1 MRQLPNLIQL
11 NALLGQR
18 LFCVALL
25 MMLMTL
31 VLVARVYHLQ
41 ISEGNSF
48 VVQAEQNRLK
58 FEPLPPE
65 RGLIVA
71 RGGELLAHNVVSK
84 GLYVKPDMLRPE
96 DLPAL
101 IQGLQQ
107 YVEIS
112 ERNLERFQHSLAQRR
127 RPNSALLLRS
137 RLSQDELARFSVN
150 AHKFPEAEIQTELLR
165 HYPQRAHLGHVTGY
179 VGAINSREARDINST
194 RYAAT
199 DKIGKDGVERSLEA
213 YLHGFPGLQKIE
225 VDGAG
230 RIVQNLDIQRATR
243 GQDVQLSIDVGL
255 QTTAVQGF
263 NGKKGVLVASDP
275 QNGDIL
281 AIVSS
286 PSYDPN
292 LFIGGIDHRSYD
304 RLNAQKAL
312 FNRLTLGSY
321 PPASTIKPFFAVAA
335 LNEGVTNAETTIKD
349 KGYFQ
354 FEGDDL
360 IYRNWKHSG
369 HGMVNLYRS
378 IVVSSD
384 TYFYHLGYSMGID
397 TMHTYLKKFGFGDR
411 SSVELWGERT
421 PSLPSRD
428 WKRRKHDSFWYRG
441 DTINASIGQGF
452 MLSNPLQLAQATNNL
467 VNRGRHVGLRLVKK
481 IGAVE
486 QRIRRDPSKD
496 LVLHNEKYWDIV
508 LRAMEGVMHDSEGT
522 AKYSGANSYYR
533 LLGKTGT
540 AQVISL
546 RHEEQGKVID
556 ERYRDHALF
565 IGAAPVD
572 EPRIAVVVIVEN
584 GGSGGA
590 QAAPIARALMDQWL
604 LRPQPQQLSLAA
616 D

>member
-1 MRQLPNLIQL
+1 MRQLQNLIQL
-11 NALLGQR
+11 NALLRQR
-18 LFCVALL
+18 LFCICVL
-25 MMLMTL
+25 MALMTAL
-31 VLVARVYHLQ
+31 LVARTYHLQ
-41 ISEGNSF
+41 ISEGSSF

-58 FEPLPPE
+58 FEALPPE
-65 RGLIVA
+65 RGMITA
-71 RGGELLAHNVVSK
+71 RDGELLAHNIVSK
-84 GLYVKPDMLRPE
+84 GLYVNPDVLRGE
-96 DLPAL
+96 DLADFFEQL
-101 IQGLQQ
+101 GE
-107 YVEIS
+107 YVAIG
-112 ERNLERFQHSLAQRR
+112 ERDLVRFHNLRQQRR
-127 RPNSALLLRS
+127 RPNTALLLRS
-137 RLSQDELARFSVN
+137 QLSRDELARFSVN
-150 AHKFPEAEIQTELLR
+150 AHRFPAAEIQTEFLR
-165 HYPQRAHLGHVTGY
+165 YYPQRAKLGHVTGY
-179 VGAINSREARDINST
+179 VGAINAKEAASIDAA

-199 DKIGKDGVERSLEA
+199 GQIGKDGIEKSLEEH
-213 YLHGFPGLQKIE
+213 LHGFPGLQKIE

-230 RIVQNLDIQRATR
+230 RILQHLDIQRSVR
-243 GQDVQLSIDVGL
+243 GQDVQLTIDVGL
-255 QTTAVQGF
+255 QATAVQGF
-263 NGKKGVLVASDP
+263 NDKKGVLVASEP
-275 QNGDIL
+275 HSGDIL

-292 LFIGGIDHRSYD
+292 LFVGGIDQTSYD

-321 PPASTIKPFFAVAA
+321 PPASTIKPFFAIAA
-335 LNEGVTNAETTIKD
+335 LNEGVTNAEITIKD

-360 IYRNWKHSG
+360 VYRNWKHSG
-369 HGMVNLYRS
+369 HGKVNLYRS

-397 TMHTYLKKFGFGDR
+397 TMHNYLAKFGFGDR
-411 SSVELWGERT
+411 SSVELWGERV

-452 MLSNPLQLAQATNNL
+452 MLSNPLQLAQANNNL
-467 VNRGRHVGLRLVKK
+467 VNRGRHIGLRLVKK

-486 QRIRRDPSKD
+486 QPIRRDASKD
-496 LVLHNEKYWDIV
+496 LVLRNDKYWDMV
-508 LRAMEGVMHDSEGT
+508 LRAMEGVMHDREGT
-522 AKYSGANSYYR
+522 AKYSGANSHYR

-572 EPRIAVVVIVEN
+572 NPRIAVIVIIEN

-604 LRPQPQQLSLAA
+604 LRPQPEQLTLAQ
-616 D
+616 

>member
-1 MRQLPNLIQL
+1 M
-11 NALLGQR
+11 A
-18 LFCVALL
+18 
-25 MMLMTL
+25 LMTA

-41 ISEGNSF
+41 ISEGSSF
-48 VVQAEQNRLK
+48 VVQAEQNRLR
-58 FEPLPPE
+58 FEALPPE
-65 RGLIVA
+65 RGMITA
-71 RGGELLAHNVVSK
+71 RNGELLAHNIVSK
-84 GLYVKPDMLRPE
+84 GLYVNPDRLRPQ
-96 DLPAL
+96 DLPDFFKQL
-101 IQGLQQ
+101 GQ
-107 YVEIS
+107 YIDIS
-112 ERNLERFQHSLAQRR
+112 ERDLTRFDNLRQQRR
-127 RPNSALLLRS
+127 RPNTALLLRS
-137 RLSQDELARFSVN
+137 QLSRDELARFSVN
-150 AHKFPEAEIQTELLR
+150 GHRFPAAEIQTELLR
-165 HYPQRAHLGHVTGY
+165 HYPQRAKLGHVTGY
-179 VGAINSREARDINST
+179 VGAINAREATSIDAA

-199 DKIGKDGVERSLEA
+199 GQIGKDGIERSLEEH
-213 YLHGFPGLQKIE
+213 LHGFPGLQKIE

-255 QTTAVQGF
+255 QATAVQGF

-275 QNGDIL
+275 KNGDIL

-292 LFIGGIDHRSYD
+292 LFVGGIDQSSYD
-304 RLNAQKAL
+304 RLNAEKAL

-321 PPASTIKPFFAVAA
+321 PPASTIKPFFAIAA
-335 LNEGVTNAETTIKD
+335 LNEGVTSAETTIRD

-411 SSVELWGERT
+411 SSVELWGERV

-452 MLSNPLQLAQATNNL
+452 MLSNPLQLAQANNNL
-467 VNRGRHVGLRLVKK
+467 INRGQHIGLRLVKK
-481 IGAVE
+481 IGNVE
-486 QRIRRDPSKD
+486 QPIRRDASKD
-496 LVLHNEKYWDIV
+496 LVLRNEKYWEIV

-522 AKYSGANSYYR
+522 AKYSGANSHYR
-533 LLGKTGT
+533 ILGKTGT

-572 EPRIAVVVIVEN
+572 DPRIAVVVIVEN

-604 LRPQPQQLSLAA
+604 LRPQPKQLTLAP
-616 D
+616 

>member
-1 MRQLPNLIQL
+1 MRQLQNLAQL
-11 NALLGQR
+11 NALLKQR
-18 LFCVALL
+18 LFCMCAL
-25 MMLMTL
+25 MALMTAIL
-31 VLVARVYHLQ
+31 VGRTYYLQ
-41 ISEGNSF
+41 IAEGSNF
-48 VVQAEQNRLK
+48 VVQAEQNRLR
-58 FEPLPPE
+58 FEALPPE
-65 RGLIVA
+65 RGMITA
-71 RGGELLAHNVVSK
+71 RDGELLARNIVSK
-84 GLYVKPDMLRPE
+84 GLYVNPDMLRQQA
-96 DLPAL
+96 LPDFFEQ
-101 IQGLQQ
+101 IGQ
-107 YVEIS
+107 YIDIS
-112 ERNLERFQHSLAQRR
+112 ERDLTRFDNLRQQRR
-127 RPNSALLLRS
+127 RPNTALLLRS
-137 RLSQDELARFSVN
+137 QLSRDELARFSVN
-150 AHKFPEAEIQTELLR
+150 AHRFPAAEIQAELLR
-165 HYPQRAHLGHVTGY
+165 HYPQRAKLGHVTGY
-179 VGAINSREARDINST
+179 VGAINAREAASIDAA

-199 DKIGKDGVERSLEA
+199 GQIGKDGIERALEE

-255 QTTAVQGF
+255 QATAVQGF

-292 LFIGGIDHRSYD
+292 LFVGGIDQSSYD

-321 PPASTIKPFFAVAA
+321 PPASTIKPFFAIAA
-335 LNEGVTNAETTIKD
+335 LNEGVTSAETTIRD

-411 SSVELWGERT
+411 SSVELWGERV

-452 MLSNPLQLAQATNNL
+452 MLSNPLQLAQANNNL
-467 VNRGRHVGLRLVKK
+467 INRGQHIGLRLVKK
-481 IGAVE
+481 IGDVE
-486 QRIRRDPSKD
+486 QPIRRDPSKD
-496 LVLHNEKYWDIV
+496 LVLRNEKYWEIV

-533 LLGKTGT
+533 ILGKTGT

-572 EPRIAVVVIVEN
+572 DPRIAVVVIVEN

-604 LRPQPQQLSLAA
+604 LRPQPKQLTLAP
-616 D
+616 

>member
-1 MRQLPNLIQL
+1 MRQLQNLIQL
-11 NALLGQR
+11 NALLKQR
-18 LFCVALL
+18 LFCVGAFMAL
-25 MMLMTL
+25 MSA
-31 VLVARVYHLQ
+31 VLVARVYYLQ
-41 ISEGNSF
+41 ISEGSSF

-58 FEPLPPE
+58 FEALPPE
-65 RGLIVA
+65 RGMITA
-71 RGGELLAHNVVSK
+71 RDGELLAHNIVSK
-84 GLYVKPDMLRPE
+84 GLYVNPDVLDHE
-96 DLPAL
+96 YLPDFL
-101 IQGLQQ
+101 TQLGE
-107 YVEIS
+107 YVDIS
-112 ERNLERFQHSLAQRR
+112 ERDLSRFHNLRQQRR
-127 RPNSALLLRS
+127 RPNTALLLRS
-137 RLSQDELARFSVN
+137 QLSSDELARFSVN
-150 AHKFPEAEIQTELLR
+150 AHHFPAAEIQTEFLR
-165 HYPQRAHLGHVTGY
+165 HYPQRAKLGHVTGY
-179 VGAINSREARDINST
+179 VGAINAREAQSIDAA

-199 DKIGKDGVERSLEA
+199 DQIGKDGIEKSLEE
-213 YLHGFPGLQKIE
+213 YLHGFPGMQKIE

-230 RIVQNLDIQRATR
+230 KILQNLDIQQSIR
-243 GQDVQLSIDVGL
+243 GKDVQLTIDVGL
-255 QTTAVQGF
+255 QTTAMQGF
-263 NGKKGVLVASDP
+263 AGKRGVLVASEP
-275 QNGDIL
+275 HSGDIL

-292 LFIGGIDHRSYD
+292 LFIGGIDQVSYD
-304 RLNAQKAL
+304 RLNDQKAL

-321 PPASTIKPFFAVAA
+321 PPASTIKPFFAIAA
-335 LNEGVTNAETTIKD
+335 LNEGVTNAEITIKD

-360 IYRNWKHSG
+360 VYRNWKHSG
-369 HGMVNLYRS
+369 HGKVNLYRS

-397 TMHTYLKKFGFGDR
+397 TMHDYLTKFGFGDR
-411 SSVELWGERT
+411 SSVELWGERI

-428 WKRRKHDSFWYRG
+428 WKRRYHDSFWYRG

-452 MLSNPLQLAQATNNL
+452 LLSNPLQLAQANNNL
-467 VNRGRHVGLRLVKK
+467 VNRGSYIGLRLVKK
-481 IGAVE
+481 IGAAE
-486 QRIRRDPSKD
+486 QPIRRDASKD
-496 LVLHNEKYWDIV
+496 LILRNEKYWDMV

-522 AKYSGANSYYR
+522 AKFSGANSYYR

-572 EPRIAVVVIVEN
+572 NPRIAVVVIVEN

-604 LRPQPQQLSLAA
+604 LRPQPKQITLAP
-616 D
+616 

>member
-1 MRQLPNLIQL
+1 MRQLQDLLQL
-11 NALLGQR
+11 NALLRQR
-18 LFCVALL
+18 LFCVGALMAL
-25 MMLMTL
+25 MSA
-31 VLVARVYHLQ
+31 VLVARVYYLQ
-41 ISEGNSF
+41 ISEGSSF

-58 FEPLPPE
+58 FEALPPE
-65 RGLIVA
+65 RGMIKA
-71 RGGELLAHNVVSK
+71 RDGELLAHNIVSK
-84 GLYVKPDMLRPE
+84 GLYVNPDVLNQE
-96 DLPAL
+96 SLPDFL
-101 IQGLQQ
+101 EQLGE
-107 YVEIS
+107 YVDIS
-112 ERNLERFQHSLAQRR
+112 ERDRARFHNLRQQRR
-127 RPNSALLLRS
+127 RPNTALLLRS
-137 RLSQDELARFSVN
+137 QLSSDELARFSVN
-150 AHKFPEAEIQTELLR
+150 AHHFPAAEIQTEFLR
-165 HYPQRAHLGHVTGY
+165 HYPQRAKLGHVTGY
-179 VGAINSREARDINST
+179 IGAINTKESKNIDAA

-199 DKIGKDGVERSLEA
+199 DQIGKDGIEKSLEE
-213 YLHGFPGLQKIE
+213 YLHGFPGMQKIE

-230 RIVQNLDIQRATR
+230 KILQNLDIQQSIR
-243 GQDVQLSIDVGL
+243 GKDVQLTIDVGL
-255 QTTAVQGF
+255 QTTAMQGF
-263 NGKKGVLVASDP
+263 AGKRGVLVASEP
-275 QNGDIL
+275 HSGDIL

-292 LFIGGIDHRSYD
+292 LFIGGIDQVSYD
-304 RLNAQKAL
+304 RLNDQKAL

-321 PPASTIKPFFAVAA
+321 PPASTIKPFFAIAA
-335 LNEGVTNAETTIKD
+335 LNEGVTNAEITIKD

-360 IYRNWKHSG
+360 VYRNWKHSG
-369 HGMVNLYRS
+369 HGKVNLYRS

-397 TMHTYLKKFGFGDR
+397 TMHDYLTRFGFGDR
-411 SSVELWGERT
+411 SSVELWGERI

-428 WKRRKHDSFWYRG
+428 WKRRYHDSFWYRG

-452 MLSNPLQLAQATNNL
+452 LLSNPLQLAQANNNL
-467 VNRGRHVGLRLVKK
+467 VNRGRYIGLRLVKK

-486 QRIRRDPSKD
+486 QPIRRDASKD
-496 LVLHNEKYWDIV
+496 LILRNEKYWDMV

-522 AKYSGANSYYR
+522 AKFSGANSYYR

-565 IGAAPVD
+565 IGAAPV
-572 EPRIAVVVIVEN
+572 ENPSIAVVVIVEN

-604 LRPQPQQLSLAA
+604 LRPQPKQITLAP
-616 D
+616 

>member
-1 MRQLPNLIQL
+1 M
-11 NALLGQR
+11 A
-18 LFCVALL
+18 
-25 MMLMTL
+25 LMTA
-31 VLVARVYHLQ
+31 VLVARVYYLQ
-41 ISEGNSF
+41 ISEGSSF

-58 FEPLPPE
+58 FEALPPE
-65 RGLIVA
+65 RGMITA
-71 RGGELLAHNVVSK
+71 RDGELLAHNIVSK
-84 GLYVKPDMLRPE
+84 GLYVNPDRLRPQ
-96 DLPAL
+96 DLPDFFKQL
-101 IQGLQQ
+101 GQ
-107 YVEIS
+107 YVDIS
-112 ERNLERFQHSLAQRR
+112 ERDLTRFHNLRQQRR
-127 RPNSALLLRS
+127 RPNTALLLRS
-137 RLSQDELARFSVN
+137 QLSRDELARFSVN
-150 AHKFPEAEIQTELLR
+150 AHRFPAAEIQTELLR
-165 HYPQRAHLGHVTGY
+165 HYPQRAKLGHVTGY
-179 VGAINSREARDINST
+179 VGAINAREAASIDAA

-199 DKIGKDGVERSLEA
+199 GQIGKDGIERSLEEH
-213 YLHGFPGLQKIE
+213 LHGFPGLQKIE

-230 RIVQNLDIQRATR
+230 RVVQNLDIQRATR

-255 QTTAVQGF
+255 QATAVQGF

-292 LFIGGIDHRSYD
+292 LFVGGIDQSSYD
-304 RLNAQKAL
+304 RLNAEKAL

-321 PPASTIKPFFAVAA
+321 PPASTIKPFFAIAA
-335 LNEGVTNAETTIKD
+335 LNEGVTSAETTIRD

-397 TMHTYLKKFGFGDR
+397 TMHTYLKKFGFGER
-411 SSVELWGERT
+411 SSVELWGERV

-428 WKRRKHDSFWYRG
+428 WKQRKHDSFWYRG

-452 MLSNPLQLAQATNNL
+452 MLSNPLQLAQANNNL
-467 VNRGRHVGLRLVKK
+467 INRGQHIGLRLVKK
-481 IGAVE
+481 IGNVE
-486 QRIRRDPSKD
+486 QPIRRDPGKD
-496 LVLHNEKYWDIV
+496 LVLRNEKYWEIV

-533 LLGKTGT
+533 ILGKTGT

-572 EPRIAVVVIVEN
+572 DPRIAVVVIVEN

-604 LRPQPQQLSLAA
+604 LRPQPKQLTLAP
-616 D
+616 